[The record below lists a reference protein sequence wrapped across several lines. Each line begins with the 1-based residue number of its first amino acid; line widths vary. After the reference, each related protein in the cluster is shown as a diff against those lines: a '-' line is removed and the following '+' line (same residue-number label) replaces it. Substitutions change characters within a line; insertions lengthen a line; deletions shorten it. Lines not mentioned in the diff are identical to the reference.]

1 MGAADVEVLLH
12 FLYTDELPALGPGE
26 LEQEGGGA
34 AETAT
39 AEAACDVTGAGSSAP
54 QRLLCSAR
62 ALAFLGE
69 YFGVPSLLDALDSSL
84 ELHALVL
91 DDNEVLGAWRFARER
106 GLEELSTA
114 CACAIEARFG
124 TISHARGFARG
135 TELHAD

>member
-1 MGAADVEVLLH
+1 MLLH

-69 YFGVPSLLDALDSSL
+69 YFGVPSLPDALDSL
-84 ELHALVL
+84 ELHALV
-91 DDNEVLGAWRFARER
+91 
-106 GLEELSTA
+106 
-114 CACAIEARFG
+114 
-124 TISHARGFARG
+124 HARQ
-135 TELHAD
+135 